1 MEPKKIQSVTVSP
14 SICHEVM
21 ELDAI
26 ILVFWMLSFK
36 PAFWVKTKLYLWGEQ
51 LKWLDISSETVEAR
65 RKWHSIFKVL
75 TEKKQ
80 QCITQQK
87 YPSGIK
93 GKSRTSQIRGNQEHL
108 LPAEKTGS
116 GKFSKQKGNEREE
129 TSEHQEGREKSSK
142 QKMGKDNKASFS
154 YIF

>member
-1 MEPKKIQSVTVSP
+1 MVITFLPRSKHPLISWLRSPSAMIFGAKIKSVTVSP
-14 SICHEVM
+14 SICHEVI

-36 PAFWVKTKLYLWGEQ
+36 PAFWVKTQLYLWGEQ
-51 LKWLDISSETVEAR
+51 LKWLDISLETVEAR

-93 GKSRTSQIRGNQEHL
+93 GKSRPFSD
-108 LPAEKTGS
+108 K
-116 GKFSKQKGNEREE
+116 GKPGAFVASRKDWLREVL
-129 TSEHQEGREKSSK
+129 
-142 QKMGKDNKASFS
+142 
-154 YIF
+154 